1 MKKFKSLK
9 LFLLGALA
17 AGAAIATPVLV
28 TACGSSNSDAG
39 IVNANTNVSL
49 VEYNAKQTKK
59 VTSQT
64 QNSNV
69 TLKADAV
76 SSDEEIAL
84 DPNRSEDALNKANQT
99 FKNLSK
105 DKLQQ
110 DFDKVLTKFY
120 NIYEFEYEFQNGDS
134 ETEIDAE
141 LLKVT
146 VDEINSD
153 LTVKVIA
160 QFRVETE
167 TEDEKTDKEEK
178 KVEMINQQKTFT
190 ISPMF
195 ATNQEIQFLTSV
207 LEEAKNQESKEGGFE
222 LDVEDLYEL
231 YVGDKKDN
239 EKSIFEEVEAFT
251 TDSKLGGLLGY
262 KIKLNDLKY
271 EPENSSQDSTNSND
285 QKQNNNSSSITG
297 DTELFAPSF
306 SVREYFKPNEQLVE
320 GIDFSF
326 DYAKLSQKTEAEIKA
341 LTKDNI
347 NDIFV
352 NINEQQK
359 NQISSVAFED
369 DAVNNAIN
377 LTIEVAQQS
386 NPTTPNE
393 TDTNS
398 GDTTSGS
405 ETEGTSTGDATD
417 QTEDSTSEGETSTAQ
432 TVSVLLQINKLWL
445 KVNSTPS
452 EPVIN

>member
-1 MKKFKSLK
+1 Q
-9 LFLLGALA
+9 
-17 AGAAIATPVLV
+17 
-28 TACGSSNSDAG
+28 
-39 IVNANTNVSL
+39 
-49 VEYNAKQTKK
+49 E
-59 VTSQT
+59 
-64 QNSNV
+64 
-69 TLKADAV
+69 
-76 SSDEEIAL
+76 
-84 DPNRSEDALNKANQT
+84 
-99 FKNLSK
+99 
-105 DKLQQ
+105 

-120 NIYEFEYEFQNGDS
+120 NIYEFEYEFQTGSS

-146 VDEINSD
+146 VNEIKSD
-153 LTVKVIA
+153 LTVDVTA
-160 QFRVETE
+160 QFKVETE
-167 TEDEKTDKEEK
+167 TEDKKTDKEDK
-178 KVEMINQQKTFT
+178 KTEIVDQNKSFT

-207 LEEAKNQESKEGGFE
+207 LEQAKNQESKEEGGFE

-271 EPENSSQDSTNSND
+271 TPENSPQDSTNDKN
-285 QKQNNNSSSITG
+285 QNSNSSSITG

-326 DYAKLSQKTEAEIKA
+326 DYAKLSQKTETEIKA

-347 NDIFV
+347 NEIFA
-352 NINEQQK
+352 NISEEQK
-359 NQISSVAFED
+359 KQISSVAFED
-369 DAVNNAIN
+369 DQVNNAIN

-386 NPTTPNE
+386 SSTTPSTETGTTESGTETGSTETGETTGQTEEPTT
-393 TDTNS
+393 
-398 GDTTSGS
+398 
-405 ETEGTSTGDATD
+405 
-417 QTEDSTSEGETSTAQ
+417 EGETTTTQ
-432 TVSVLLQINKLWL
+432 TISVLLQINKLWL
-445 KVNSTPS
+445 KVDSTQT
-452 EPVIN
+452 N

>member
-39 IVNANTNVSL
+39 TVNTNTNVSL

-59 VTSQT
+59 TANQT

-153 LTVKVIA
+153 LTVKVTA
-160 QFRVETE
+160 QFKVETE
-167 TEDEKTDKEEK
+167 TEDEKTDKEDK
-178 KVEMINQQKTFT
+178 KVEMIDQQKTFT

-326 DYAKLSQKTEAEIKA
+326 DYAKLSQKTEDEIKA

-386 NPTTPNE
+386 SPTTPTE

-398 GDTTSGS
+398 GDTTGGS

-417 QTEDSTSEGETSTAQ
+417 QTEDSTAEGETSTAQ

-445 KVNSTPS
+445 KVNNTQT
-452 EPVIN
+452 N

>member
-39 IVNANTNVSL
+39 TVNANTNVSL

-432 TVSVLLQINKLWL
+432 TVSVLLQINKL
-445 KVNSTPS
+445 
-452 EPVIN
+452 

>member
-9 LFLLGALA
+9 FLFLGALA

-28 TACGSSNSDAG
+28 TACGSNDASNTNS
-39 IVNANTNVSL
+39 TNVSL

-59 VTSQT
+59 TTNQT

-84 DPNRSEDALNKANQT
+84 DPNQSEDALNKANQT

-105 DKLQQ
+105 DKLQE

-120 NIYEFEYEFQNGDS
+120 NIYEFEYEFQTGSS

-146 VDEINSD
+146 VNEIKSD
-153 LTVKVIA
+153 LTVDVTA
-160 QFRVETE
+160 QFKVETE
-167 TEDEKTDKEEK
+167 TEDKKTDKEDK
-178 KVEMINQQKTFT
+178 KTEIVDQNKSFT

-207 LEEAKNQESKEGGFE
+207 LEQAKNQESKEEGGFE

-271 EPENSSQDSTNSND
+271 TPENSPQDSTNDKN
-285 QKQNNNSSSITG
+285 QNSNSSSITG

-326 DYAKLSQKTEAEIKA
+326 DYAKLSQKTETEIKA

-347 NDIFV
+347 NEIFA
-352 NINEQQK
+352 NISEEQK
-359 NQISSVAFED
+359 KQISSVAFED
-369 DAVNNAIN
+369 DQVNNAIN

-386 NPTTPNE
+386 SSTTPSTETGTTESGTETGSTETGETTGQTEEPTT
-393 TDTNS
+393 
-398 GDTTSGS
+398 
-405 ETEGTSTGDATD
+405 
-417 QTEDSTSEGETSTAQ
+417 EGETTTTQ
-432 TVSVLLQINKLWL
+432 TISVLLQINKLWL
-445 KVNSTPS
+445 KVDSTQT
-452 EPVIN
+452 N

>member
-39 IVNANTNVSL
+39 TVNTNTNVSL

-59 VTSQT
+59 TANQT

-153 LTVKVIA
+153 LTVKVTA
-160 QFRVETE
+160 QFKVETE
-167 TEDEKTDKEEK
+167 TEDEKTDKEDK

-326 DYAKLSQKTEAEIKA
+326 DYAKLSQKTEDEIKA

-386 NPTTPNE
+386 SPTTPTE

-398 GDTTSGS
+398 GDTTGGS

-417 QTEDSTSEGETSTAQ
+417 QTEDSTAEGETSTTQ

-445 KVNSTPS
+445 KVNNTQT
-452 EPVIN
+452 N

>member
-39 IVNANTNVSL
+39 TVNTNTNVSL

-59 VTSQT
+59 TANQT

-153 LTVKVIA
+153 LTVKVTA
-160 QFRVETE
+160 QFKVETE
-167 TEDEKTDKEEK
+167 TEDEKTDKEDK

-251 TDSKLGGLLGY
+251 TDSKLGGLLVY
-262 KIKLNDLKY
+262 KIKLNYLKY
-271 EPENSSQDSTNSND
+271 EHENSSQDSTNSND

-326 DYAKLSQKTEAEIKA
+326 DYAKLSQKTEDEIKA

-386 NPTTPNE
+386 SPTTPTE

-398 GDTTSGS
+398 GDTTGGS

-417 QTEDSTSEGETSTAQ
+417 QTEDSTAEGETSTTQ
-432 TVSVLLQINKLWL
+432 TVSVLLQINKL
-445 KVNSTPS
+445 
-452 EPVIN
+452 

>member
-432 TVSVLLQINKLWL
+432 TVSVLLQINKL
-445 KVNSTPS
+445 
-452 EPVIN
+452 

>member
-39 IVNANTNVSL
+39 TVNTNTNVSL

-59 VTSQT
+59 TANQT

-153 LTVKVIA
+153 LTVKVTA
-160 QFRVETE
+160 QFKVETE
-167 TEDEKTDKEEK
+167 TEDEKTDKEDK
-178 KVEMINQQKTFT
+178 KVEMIDQQKTFT

-326 DYAKLSQKTEAEIKA
+326 DYAKLSQKTEDEIKA

-386 NPTTPNE
+386 SPTTPTE

-398 GDTTSGS
+398 GDTTGGS

-417 QTEDSTSEGETSTAQ
+417 QTEDSTAEGETSTAQ
-432 TVSVLLQINKLWL
+432 TVSVLLQINKL
-445 KVNSTPS
+445 
-452 EPVIN
+452 

>member
-1 MKKFKSLK
+1 MLGKNSMKKFKSLK
-9 LFLLGALA
+9 LFFLGALA
-17 AGAAIATPVLV
+17 AGAAIVTPVLV
-28 TACGSSNSDAG
+28 TACGSSNSDA
-39 IVNANTNVSL
+39 NTNTNVSL

-59 VTSQT
+59 VANQT

-69 TLKADAV
+69 TLKADTV

-153 LTVKVIA
+153 LTVKVTA

-167 TEDEKTDKEEK
+167 TEDEKTDEEEK
-178 KVEMINQQKTFT
+178 KVEMVNQQKTFT

-195 ATNQEIQFLTSV
+195 ATNQEIQFLTSF
-207 LEEAKNQESKEGGFE
+207 LEEAKNQESKEEGGFE

-271 EPENSSQDSTNSND
+271 EPENFSQDSTNSNN

-326 DYAKLSQKTEAEIKA
+326 DYAKLSQKTEDEIKA

-369 DAVNNAIN
+369 DVANNAIN
-377 LTIEVAQQS
+377 LTIEVAQQNS
-386 NPTTPNE
+386 STTPAE

-398 GDTTSGS
+398 GDTTGDS
-405 ETEGTSTGDATD
+405 ETEGTSTGNLTD
-417 QTEDSTSEGETSTAQ
+417 QTEDSTAEGETSTAQ
-432 TVSVLLQINKLWL
+432 TVSVLLQINKL
-445 KVNSTPS
+445 
-452 EPVIN
+452 

>member
-39 IVNANTNVSL
+39 TVNANTNVSL

-207 LEEAKNQESKEGGFE
+207 L
-222 LDVEDLYEL
+222 
-231 YVGDKKDN
+231 
-239 EKSIFEEVEAFT
+239 
-251 TDSKLGGLLGY
+251 
-262 KIKLNDLKY
+262 
-271 EPENSSQDSTNSND
+271 
-285 QKQNNNSSSITG
+285 
-297 DTELFAPSF
+297 
-306 SVREYFKPNEQLVE
+306 
-320 GIDFSF
+320 
-326 DYAKLSQKTEAEIKA
+326 
-341 LTKDNI
+341 
-347 NDIFV
+347 
-352 NINEQQK
+352 
-359 NQISSVAFED
+359 
-369 DAVNNAIN
+369 
-377 LTIEVAQQS
+377 
-386 NPTTPNE
+386 
-393 TDTNS
+393 
-398 GDTTSGS
+398 
-405 ETEGTSTGDATD
+405 
-417 QTEDSTSEGETSTAQ
+417 
-432 TVSVLLQINKLWL
+432 
-445 KVNSTPS
+445 
-452 EPVIN
+452 

>member
-9 LFLLGALA
+9 FLFLGALA

-28 TACGSSNSDAG
+28 TACGSNDASNTNS
-39 IVNANTNVSL
+39 TNVSL

-59 VTSQT
+59 TTNQT

-84 DPNRSEDALNKANQT
+84 DPNQSEDALNKANQT

-105 DKLQQ
+105 DKLQE

-120 NIYEFEYEFQNGDS
+120 NIYEFEYEFQTGSS

-146 VDEINSD
+146 VNEIKSD
-153 LTVKVIA
+153 LTVDVTA
-160 QFRVETE
+160 QFKVETE
-167 TEDEKTDKEEK
+167 TEDKKTDKEDK
-178 KVEMINQQKTFT
+178 KTEIVDQNKSFT

-207 LEEAKNQESKEGGFE
+207 LEQAKNQESKEEGGFE

-271 EPENSSQDSTNSND
+271 TPENSPQDSTNDKN
-285 QKQNNNSSSITG
+285 QNSNSSSITG

-326 DYAKLSQKTEAEIKA
+326 DYAKLSQKTETEIKA

-347 NDIFV
+347 NEIFA
-352 NINEQQK
+352 NISEEQK
-359 NQISSVAFED
+359 KQISSVAFED
-369 DAVNNAIN
+369 DQVNNAIN

-386 NPTTPNE
+386 SSTTPSTETGTTESGTETGSTETGETTGQTEEPTT
-393 TDTNS
+393 
-398 GDTTSGS
+398 
-405 ETEGTSTGDATD
+405 
-417 QTEDSTSEGETSTAQ
+417 EGETTTTQ
-432 TVSVLLQINKLWL
+432 TISVLLQINKL
-445 KVNSTPS
+445 
-452 EPVIN
+452 